1 MLFMDPE
8 TLNKYLDQ
16 FSNLHQNMSLAPHK
30 PMLLLSIL
38 GEIDRK
44 HITKN
49 EIYLTDELVATF
61 LENWDILPKP
71 PGNWRRKIWIP
82 FRYLM
87 GNKFWKLVKNGVEL
101 SAKEVEEPNSVNDM
115 RRRADYAVF
124 APDLWELLQDST
136 ARTILKQHLLQV
148 YFGISPEQ
156 AQPTIPADPLQA
168 QLEKLIKEAQSEPRP
183 KKVKEAADDA
193 KYYIRH
199 TLFPQ
204 IIRAVYDDSCSVCGL
219 FARTAKRSIIES
231 AHIKPFANFHDD
243 HPSNGIALC
252 KDHHWGFDA
261 GGFSIADDYT
271 VIVSPLLQ
279 HLPGY
284 ITPNAPI
291 RLPSSKNCYPD
302 LAALADHR
310 KRTFLK

>member
-1 MLFMDPE
+1 MDPE
-8 TLNKYLDQ
+8 TLSKYIGL
-16 FSNLHQNMSLAPHK
+16 FGNLHQNMGLAPHK

-38 GEIDRK
+38 SEIDRG
-44 HITKN
+44 HISENK
-49 EIYLTDELVATF
+49 IYLTDELVATF
-61 LENWDILPKP
+61 LENWDVLPKP
-71 PGNWRRKIWIP
+71 QGTWRRKIWIP

-101 SAKEVEEPNSVNDM
+101 SAKEVDEPNSVNDM

-124 APDLWELLQDST
+124 APDLWELLHDST

-156 AQPTIPADPLQA
+156 VQPIIPADPLQA

-193 KYYIRH
+193 KYHMRH
-199 TLFPQ
+199 ALFPQ
-204 IIRAVYDDSCSVCGL
+204 IIRSVYDDSCSVCGL

-252 KDHHWGFDA
+252 RDHHWGFDA
-261 GGFSIADDYT
+261 GGFSITDDYT
-271 VIVSPLLQ
+271 VIVSSHLQ

-291 RLPSSKNCYPD
+291 RLPSAKNCYPD
-302 LAALADHR
+302 LTALADHR
-310 KRTFLK
+310 EKTFLK